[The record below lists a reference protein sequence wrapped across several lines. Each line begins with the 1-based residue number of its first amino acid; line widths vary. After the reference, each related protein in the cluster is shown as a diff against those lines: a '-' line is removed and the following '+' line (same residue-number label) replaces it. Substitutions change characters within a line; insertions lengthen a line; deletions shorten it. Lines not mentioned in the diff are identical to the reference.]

1 MGSLADVTGRLKR
14 AAIDAWMVENIYT
27 QLDDKY
33 VASYG
38 SAEQYEVSR
47 PSESGPYT
55 CTVTSSPVWG
65 LGYSEEPD
73 DTEAR
78 IEGIR
83 SQLQEGWDTIVT
95 SIDDTVLDWEEL
107 PEASS
112 MDDVDTACAT
122 IISKLGGATMDEAS
136 SVMTVGGDLAT
147 SMSRMFLESD
157 CIASPALNDFKTRY
171 IDEGGLRSLRL
182 TAMVEVVQQAAL
194 AEQNVLLKAKEDLTE
209 RLEGHVDAFEALS
222 GRGGGDVKTLLAV
235 VGAAIAGVALFAPSG
250 GTSALVLAGGGI
262 LVGLADKLTPP
273 AAAVEESISFSD
285 VESGLSSLSSSLRE
299 LSSALHAEESSLR
312 TGLNETADSVRANSA
327 AFMLTPAP
335 IYDLLP
341 AADLHV
347 EPARAYNL
355 ARSYMPNAAE
365 HARGQADPV
374 VQLGTSFA
382 EKTTRPY
389 AVGSSMNGPG
399 NAVISVT
406 TMTSTLLQEFAYDLD
421 NGALNLD
428 LAIQDYEAYEE
439 STATDLQAIAEQIAA
454 GSTHTGTQDDELIAP
469 SHGAG
474 GVSIRQ
480 LME

>member
-14 AAIDAWMVENIYT
+14 AAIDAWMAENIYT

-38 SAEQYEVSR
+38 SSEQYEVSR
-47 PSESGPYT
+47 PSESGPYI

-65 LGYSEEPD
+65 LGYSEEPE

-78 IEGIR
+78 IDDVR
-83 SQLQEGWDTIVT
+83 SRIQEGWDTIVT
-95 SIDDTVLDWEEL
+95 SIDNSVLDWEEL

-112 MDDVDTACAT
+112 MDDVVNACSS
-122 IISKLGGATMDEAS
+122 IISKLGGATMSDATT
-136 SVMTVGGDLAT
+136 VTTVGGDLAT
-147 SMSRMFLESD
+147 AMSRMFLESD

-194 AEQNVLLKAKEDLTE
+194 AEQNVLLKAKEDLEE
-209 RLEGHVDAFEALS
+209 RLEGHVDAFTSLS
-222 GRGGGDVKTLLAV
+222 GRGGGDAKTVLAV
-235 VGAAIAGVALFAPSG
+235 VGAAIAGIALFAPSG

-262 LVGLADKLTPP
+262 LVGLADTLTPP

-285 VESGLSSLSSSLRE
+285 VEAGLSSLSSSLRE
-299 LSSALHAEESSLR
+299 LSRALNDEETSLR
-312 TGLNETADSVRANSA
+312 TGLNETADSVRANSD

-335 IYDLLP
+335 IYDILP

-365 HARGQADPV
+365 YARGQANPV
-374 VQLGTSFA
+374 VELGTLFA
-382 EKTTRPY
+382 ETTTRPY
-389 AVGSSMNGPG
+389 SVGSSMNGPG
-399 NAVISVT
+399 NAVISLT
-406 TMTSTLLQEFAYDLD
+406 TMASTLLQEFAFDLD
-421 NGALNLD
+421 NGARNLD
-428 LAIQDYEAYEE
+428 LAIQDYEGYEA
-439 STATDLQAIAEQIAA
+439 STATDLQAMADQVAS
-454 GSTHTGTQDDELIAP
+454 GTTHTGRHDDDLIAP

>member
-14 AAIDAWMVENIYT
+14 AAIDAWMAENTYM

-33 VASYG
+33 VTSYG
-38 SAEQYEVSR
+38 PSEQYEVSR
-47 PSESGPYT
+47 PSESGPYS

-65 LGYSEEPD
+65 LGYSEEPE

-78 IEGIR
+78 IDGIR
-83 SQLQEGWDTIVT
+83 SRLQEGWDTIVT
-95 SIDDTVLDWEEL
+95 SIDDSVADWEEL

-112 MDDVDTACAT
+112 MDAVDTACAS
-122 IISKLGGATMDEAS
+122 IISKLGGATMNEAS
-136 SVMTVGGDLAT
+136 SVMTVGGDLA
-147 SMSRMFLESD
+147 SAMSRMFHESD

-194 AEQNVLLKAKEDLTE
+194 AEQNVLLKAKEDLDE
-209 RLEGHVDAFEALS
+209 RLEGHVDAFQSLS
-222 GRGGGDVKTLLAV
+222 GRGGGDAKTVLAV
-235 VGAAIAGVALFAPSG
+235 VGAAIAGVALFVPSG

-273 AAAVEESISFSD
+273 TAAAEESISFSD
-285 VESGLSSLSSSLRE
+285 VDGGLSSLSSSLRE
-299 LSSALHAEESSLR
+299 LSRALSREETSLR
-312 TGLNETADSVRANSA
+312 TALNETADSVRANSA

-365 HARGQADPV
+365 YARGQADPV
-374 VQLGTSFA
+374 VQLGTQFA
-382 EKTTRPY
+382 ETTTRPY
-389 AVGSSMNGPG
+389 TVGSSMNGPG
-399 NAVISVT
+399 NAVISLT

-421 NGALNLD
+421 NGARNLD
-428 LAIQDYEAYEE
+428 LAIQDYETYEA
-439 STATDLQAIAEQIAA
+439 STATDLQAIAEQIAS
-454 GSTHTGTQDDELIAP
+454 GSTHTGAQDDDLIAP